1 MNVIT
6 QQIEE
11 NLNRNRQQ
19 STPEPQ
25 RTPIRNFAQNLSMG
39 ALAHSHAM
47 NCNDAMKR
55 WLEMAWQ
62 HDGQGFYYNVDMTT
76 GEFAHRFA
84 VPTGSK
90 YKRWG
95 MSKTEALVLR
105 RYLMQWQRQP
115 RISPVFVF
123 DEISRR
129 WYVNI
134 YDYKTYQDCLSI
146 LQRCSIS
153 AARYLELKQQIS
165 KEQKQKKQH

>member
-19 STPEPQ
+19 SAPEPQ

-55 WLEMAWQ
+55 WLDLAWQ
-62 HDGQGFYYNVDMTT
+62 HDGHGHYYNMDIST
-76 GEFAHRFA
+76 GEMAYRFA
-84 VPTGSK
+84 VPTGAK
-90 YKRWG
+90 YKKWG
-95 MSKTEALVLR
+95 LTRTESAVLR
-105 RYLMQWQRQP
+105 KHLMTWQKQP

-123 DEISRR
+123 DECSRR
-129 WYVNI
+129 WFVNI
-134 YDYKTYQDCLSI
+134 YDYKTYEECCQI
-146 LQRCSIS
+146 LQRCGMN
-153 AARYLELKQQIS
+153 AARYQKLKG
-165 KEQKQKKQH
+165 